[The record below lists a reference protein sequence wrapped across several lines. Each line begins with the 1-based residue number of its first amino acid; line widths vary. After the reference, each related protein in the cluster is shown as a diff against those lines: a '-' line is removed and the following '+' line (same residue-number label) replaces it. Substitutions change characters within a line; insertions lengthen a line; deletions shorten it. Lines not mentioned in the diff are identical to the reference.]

1 MILLTDENELFIE
14 PPRTPYRRVVDVT
27 QLREEIEAGH
37 NEYFIRLN
45 GGIRSSKYI
54 EIGDEKNTFYILNLI
69 DDTEQTLTYQE
80 IMDDSLDQHWQGHV
94 SGGFL
99 CGIGGER
106 IGRNAGLPPASIL

>member
-54 EIGDEKNTFYILNLI
+54 EIGDGKNTFYILNLI

-80 IMDDSLDQHWQGHV
+80 IMDDTLTN
-94 SGGFL
+94 
-99 CGIGGER
+99 IGKAML
-106 IGRNAGLPPASIL
+106 AGAFFVELEENE